1 LLTLF
6 AGFVL
11 NFSKIFCDCDFE
23 AKAAIFAV
31 LRRGDVIFFLG
42 FAEVVGERPWF
53 SFLKM

>member
-23 AKAAIFAV
+23 AKAAIFVV

-42 FAEVVGERPWF
+42 FAEVAG
-53 SFLKM
+53 K